1 MKTLQIPSSALRMP
15 DVAPAFAP
23 GLAVGGKQ
31 VTQAFLRY
39 LTSAIRAGVFPMHSI
54 GRVSRGNSPIRL
66 RSCPNLASDARAHPC
81 VIGDGPSSSM
91 TRRRHPSDVSQ
102 HLSPTLRDSSQ
113 NTQADKPR
121 KTAVFQNAYERE
133 PRQTAAY
140 KRVNT
145 RKPAL
150 SLLRGALSRVN
161 IYSKG
166 Q

>member
-1 MKTLQIPSSALRMP
+1 
-15 DVAPAFAP
+15 
-23 GLAVGGKQ
+23 
-31 VTQAFLRY
+31 
-39 LTSAIRAGVFPMHSI
+39 MHSI

-66 RSCPNLASDARAHPC
+66 RSCPNLASDARAQPY

-91 TRRRHPSDVSQ
+91 IRRRHPSDVSE
-102 HLSPTLRDSSQ
+102 HLSPILRDSSQ
-113 NTQADKPR
+113 NTKANKPR
-121 KTAVFQNAYERE
+121 KTAVLHNAYVTKASK
-133 PRQTAAY
+133 TAAY
-140 KRVNT
+140 KHVIT